1 MNTNVIQIGSLIKL
15 EQKQDKYRI
24 ISLYNDVIV
33 LCKCNSSKLEI
44 IQLLKENLFDLYEN
58 SGCSIENDEEFIFD
72 YNSLPIKAQ
81 EIFKK
86 KKKVMNEVCEIY
98 KPDFADL
105 SNKKSKPE
113 IKKILKE
120 NDMTVD
126 SFWRTIKK
134 YLQSGFKDYSLV
146 DARYLGKNK
155 GKKYSLTAKP
165 GAKPEFFDTT
175 GVIKNEEIESYYEE
189 ALKDYKSGRQK
200 TMRSAYDKMNL
211 KHFSKSEI
219 VNGIETLVLLPES
232 ERPTM
237 RQFRYYINTH
247 ITKEEMDKIK
257 TSAQEQRNNKRLIV
271 SDALKGVYGP
281 GDMVEIDAVEADVS
295 LVSELDHNKTIGRPI
310 NYFMVDVFTR
320 CIVAISVAFDNNSML
335 GLTNLFLNLA
345 DNKKRYAEKF
355 GIFFD
360 NSDVWPSNFI
370 PRRVRVDR
378 GSDFKSKEFNRICI
392 TLGIEKHIVPGGS
405 GSLKGVVEQS
415 FHQMHSQQNVHL
427 ENYGLIEKRYDSKHH
442 KEATLT
448 IYEYTQMIINFVL
461 FHNQQYDKEYNLTKE
476 MIKNKI
482 DPIPAKLWQYGVNKY
497 GQPRPIPVL
506 DQYLYDLMTPVKA
519 KVSRRGI
526 SYKNLWYLPENDS
539 KLVEQMFSAG
549 AKKIPFE
556 ARIDKRD
563 VGAIYYKRGNKLIYA
578 PLNQMIAGNADYKG
592 MTLKEYE
599 DYKKTKALMD
609 AKGRVYNEQ
618 LSAMLYSINESVVSI
633 AKKDNY
639 SDDNMMRKNR
649 EEQKQLTSKKINIK
663 QRLMSKKD
671 GDMSD
676 KTKNIKMKDS
686 IKDNVKKYDN
696 YDSFQEAIEDFNDE
710 F

>member
-1 MNTNVIQIGSLIKL
+1 
-15 EQKQDKYRI
+15 
-24 ISLYNDVIV
+24 
-33 LCKCNSSKLEI
+33 
-44 IQLLKENLFDLYEN
+44 
-58 SGCSIENDEEFIFD
+58 
-72 YNSLPIKAQ
+72 
-81 EIFKK
+81 
-86 KKKVMNEVCEIY
+86 
-98 KPDFADL
+98 
-105 SNKKSKPE
+105 
-113 IKKILKE
+113 
-120 NDMTVD
+120 
-126 SFWRTIKK
+126 
-134 YLQSGFKDYSLV
+134 
-146 DARYLGKNK
+146 
-155 GKKYSLTAKP
+155 
-165 GAKPEFFDTT
+165 
-175 GVIKNEEIESYYEE
+175 
-189 ALKDYKSGRQK
+189 
-200 TMRSAYDKMNL
+200 
-211 KHFSKSEI
+211 
-219 VNGIETLVLLPES
+219 
-232 ERPTM
+232 
-237 RQFRYYINTH
+237 
-247 ITKEEMDKIK
+247 
-257 TSAQEQRNNKRLIV
+257 
-271 SDALKGVYGP
+271 
-281 GDMVEIDAVEADVS
+281 
-295 LVSELDHNKTIGRPI
+295 
-310 NYFMVDVFTR
+310 
-320 CIVAISVAFDNNSML
+320 
-335 GLTNLFLNLA
+335 
-345 DNKKRYAEKF
+345 
-355 GIFFD
+355 
-360 NSDVWPSNFI
+360 
-370 PRRVRVDR
+370 
-378 GSDFKSKEFNRICI
+378 
-392 TLGIEKHIVPGGS
+392 
-405 GSLKGVVEQS
+405 
-415 FHQMHSQQNVHL
+415 
-427 ENYGLIEKRYDSKHH
+427 
-442 KEATLT
+442 
-448 IYEYTQMIINFVL
+448 
-461 FHNQQYDKEYNLTKE
+461 

-649 EEQKQLTSKKINIK
+649 EEQKQLTSKKNNIK

>member
-175 GVIKNEEIESYYEE
+175 GVIKNAEIESYYEE

-211 KHFSKSEI
+211 KHFSKIEI

-295 LVSELDHNKTIGRPI
+295 LVSELDYNKTIGRPI

-320 CIVAISVAFDNNSML
+320 CIVAISVAFDNNSIL

-392 TLGIEKHIVPGGS
+392 ALGIEKHIVPGGS

-526 SYKNLWYLPENDS
+526 SYKNLWYLPENDP

-549 AKKIPFE
+549 TKKVPFE

-563 VGAIYYKRGNKLIYA
+563 VGAIYYKRDNKLIYA

-609 AKGRVYNEQ
+609 AKGRVHNEK

-639 SDDNMMRKNR
+639 SDDDMMRKNR
-649 EEQKQLTSKKINIK
+649 EEQKQLTSKENNIK

-671 GDMSD
+671 GDISD
-676 KTKNIKMKDS
+676 KTKNIKLQDS

>member
-58 SGCSIENDEEFIFD
+58 SGCSIENDEELIFD

-211 KHFSKSEI
+211 KHFSKIEI

-271 SDALKGVYGP
+271 SDALKGIYGP

-360 NSDVWPSNFI
+360 NSYVWPSNFI

-392 TLGIEKHIVPGGS
+392 ALGIEKHIVPGGS

-461 FHNQQYDKEYNLTKE
+461 FHNQQYDKDYNLTKE

-526 SYKNLWYLPENDS
+526 SYKNLWYLPENDP

-649 EEQKQLTSKKINIK
+649 EEQKQFTSKKNNIK

-671 GDMSD
+671 GDISD

-686 IKDNVKKYDN
+686 IKDNVKRYDN

>member
-1 MNTNVIQIGSLIKL
+1 MNTNVIQIRSLIKL

-649 EEQKQLTSKKINIK
+649 EEQKQLTSKKNNIK

>member
-649 EEQKQLTSKKINIK
+649 EEQKQLTSKKNNIK

>member
-1 MNTNVIQIGSLIKL
+1 MNTNVIRIGSLIKL

-175 GVIKNEEIESYYEE
+175 GVIKNAEIESYYEE

-211 KHFSKSEI
+211 KHFSKIEI

-392 TLGIEKHIVPGGS
+392 ALGIEKHIVPGGS

-526 SYKNLWYLPENDS
+526 SYKNLWYLPENDP

-549 AKKIPFE
+549 TKKVPFE

-563 VGAIYYKRGNKLIYA
+563 VGAIYYKRDNKLIYA

-599 DYKKTKALMD
+599 DYKKAKALMD
-609 AKGRVYNEQ
+609 AKGRVHNEK

-649 EEQKQLTSKKINIK
+649 EEQKQLTSKENNIK

-671 GDMSD
+671 GDISD
-676 KTKNIKMKDS
+676 KTKNIKLQDS

>member
-609 AKGRVYNEQ
+609 AKGQVYNEQ

-649 EEQKQLTSKKINIK
+649 EEQKQLTSKKNNIK